1 MIRPSAKR
9 WDQVT
14 TPSGK
19 TKWQDQVTRPSDK
32 PKWWDQVMRPSDKT
46 KWQDQVTRSRGGQT
60 CKILINPYITWAV
73 GAIFA
78 QIQSQIDATDN
89 SYCQETSLTGIRLV
103 MLGLRE
109 TYRDIT
115 VPFSCRSGSVWVSIT
130 LVEGRRDHN
139 NYTDTALSWWHQ
151 WYKRV
156 LWTVSQSRIYQSP
169 KKAETR
175 SHASLYRGLCT
186 TN

>member
-1 MIRPSAKR
+1 MPRDETK
-9 WDQVT
+9 WQHQVAR
-14 TPSGK
+14 PSGK
-19 TKWQDQVTRPSDK
+19 TKWQDQVTSPSDET
-32 PKWWDQVMRPSDKT
+32 KWWDQVTRPSDKT
-46 KWQDQVTRSRGGQT
+46 KWLDLEVGKHAKSLL
-60 CKILINPYITWAV
+60 ILTWAV